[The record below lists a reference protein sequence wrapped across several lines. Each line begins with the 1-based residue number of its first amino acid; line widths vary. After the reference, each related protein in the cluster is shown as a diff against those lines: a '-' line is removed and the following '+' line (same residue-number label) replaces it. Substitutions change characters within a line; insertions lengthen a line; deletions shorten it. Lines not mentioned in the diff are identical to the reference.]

1 MSWGPSGVCWGS
13 VRGLSKVAGVH
24 LGSGAGLERVHWGSI
39 SGPSLVKHQCT
50 IFSIPTIGNV
60 ACFSKDGERTQS
72 AEVKC
77 LDGPFAPET
86 ESFHSSTYYLH

>member
-1 MSWGPSGVCWGS
+1 MGSFRGLLGVCQRSVEGSWGPSGVWCRSGE
-13 VRGLSKVAGVH
+13 GPLGVH
-24 LGSGAGLERVHWGSI
+24 QW
-39 SGPSLVKHQCT
+39 T
-50 IFSIPTIGNV
+50 IIGEASMHYFSIPTIGNV

-86 ESFHSSTYYLH
+86 ESFHSSTHYLH